1 MALSHYFLPLQTF
14 AHSCFLMMTM
24 REGRCANGQF
34 LEKTVKL
41 ILQRFMKIFISLII
55 TIILFIYLFAEA
67 YFKYR
72 SNEAWPARVASVNV
86 CVCGMWV
93 WLTYFECVCK
103 LKVSTFC
110 SYTSSV
116 TLPVCVSVHK
126 LW

>member
-1 MALSHYFLPLQTF
+1 MALSHYLLPLQTF
-14 AHSCFLMMTM
+14 ACSCFLMMTM

-34 LEKTVKL
+34 LEKTVKV

-86 CVCGMWV
+86 CVCV
-93 WLTYFECVCK
+93 WYVGVADL
-103 LKVSTFC
+103 L
-110 SYTSSV
+110 
-116 TLPVCVSVHK
+116 
-126 LW
+126 

>member
-1 MALSHYFLPLQTF
+1 MV
-14 AHSCFLMMTM
+14 TM

-67 YFKYR
+67 CFKYR

-86 CVCGMWV
+86 CVWYVGV
-93 WLTYFECVCK
+93 ADL
-103 LKVSTFC
+103 
-110 SYTSSV
+110 
-116 TLPVCVSVHK
+116 
-126 LW
+126 LWMCMQTKSEHIL

>member
-1 MALSHYFLPLQTF
+1 
-14 AHSCFLMMTM
+14 MMTM

-34 LEKTVKL
+34 LEKTMKL

-55 TIILFIYLFAEA
+55 IIIIFICLFAEA

-93 WLTYFECVCK
+93 WLTYFEFVCK

-110 SYTSSV
+110 SYTSNV